1 MLEPQRISVL
11 EHNGPF
17 LDVKRAATLIM
28 QLGLTLLTVNNS
40 SKRWG
45 WVVVG
50 GGGGGGVITV
60 SESEHKD
67 TE

>member
-40 SKRWG
+40 SKRWPLRIRG
-45 WVVVG
+45 VCVCVWG
-50 GGGGGGVITV
+50 GL
-60 SESEHKD
+60 
-67 TE
+67 